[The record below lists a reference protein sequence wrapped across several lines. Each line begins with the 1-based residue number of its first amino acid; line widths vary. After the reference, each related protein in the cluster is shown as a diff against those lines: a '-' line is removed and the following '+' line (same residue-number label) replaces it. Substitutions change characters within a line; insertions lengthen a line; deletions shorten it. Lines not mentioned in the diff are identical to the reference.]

1 MEECMVQSST
11 ELIEKII
18 LGCIYTKPKL
28 IEEIYIKEEYFT
40 NPYNRTVFKLSL
52 EFYQKNNKLDFVLM
66 YQEYQK
72 YLTNNFIK
80 FINEVTSLIST
91 TTIFNDY
98 QEKLFEIYRNGLIVR
113 YVDKFTKKEI
123 NQEKLFEVLEKIK
136 NMVSNKNYEFLSE
149 EEIYHIITKQDK
161 QIKFKLSTL
170 SNLIR
175 LTEHDFVVIGA
186 RPGVGK
192 TGFALNLLEDIS
204 NSYKCLY
211 FNMEMSEQQILRRL
225 VSINSKVPMSNL
237 INPATEY
244 QSSLIKESVKNI
256 SNKNLKIFT
265 GIQTTN
271 SIKQSIIRESKQ
283 EHVVCFIDYIGL
295 ISGMNN
301 KTQYERIT
309 NIVKELRQISMN
321 FDCTII
327 GLAQINRNGEKENT
341 PMLRD
346 LKDSG
351 ELEQSAV
358 SVMLLHNE
366 NANKEVEKKIEELE
380 VIVAKNR
387 NGRTGIIKIE
397 YDQFNQQIKEKR
409 RY

>member
-1 MEECMVQSST
+1 
-11 ELIEKII
+11 
-18 LGCIYTKPKL
+18 
-28 IEEIYIKEEYFT
+28 
-40 NPYNRTVFKLSL
+40 
-52 EFYQKNNKLDFVLM
+52 
-66 YQEYQK
+66 
-72 YLTNNFIK
+72 
-80 FINEVTSLIST
+80 
-91 TTIFNDY
+91 
-98 QEKLFEIYRNGLIVR
+98 
-113 YVDKFTKKEI
+113 
-123 NQEKLFEVLEKIK
+123 
-136 NMVSNKNYEFLSE
+136 MVSNKNYEFLSE

-161 QIKFKLSTL
+161 QIKFRLNTL
-170 SNLIR
+170 SSLIK

-204 NSYKCLY
+204 NRYKCLY

-237 INPATEY
+237 INPVTKY
-244 QSSLIKESVKNI
+244 QSGLIKESVKNI

-271 SIKQSIIRESKQ
+271 SIKQTIIRESKQ

-309 NIVKELRQISMN
+309 SIVKELRQISMN

-327 GLAQINRNGEKENT
+327 GLAQVNRNAEKENAPT
-341 PMLRD
+341 LKD

-366 NANKEVEKKIEELE
+366 NANKEVEKRIEELE

-387 NGRTGIIKIE
+387 NGRTGAIEVE
-397 YDQFNQQIKEKR
+397 YDQFNQQINEKR

>member
-1 MEECMVQSST
+1 MAQSST
-11 ELIEKII
+11 ELIERTI

-28 IEEIYIKEEYFT
+28 IEEIFIKEEYFT
-40 NPYNRTVFKLSL
+40 NPYNRTVFKLSI
-52 EFYQKNNKLDFVLM
+52 EFYNKNKKLDLVLV
-66 YQEYQK
+66 YQEYQR
-72 YLTNNFIK
+72 YLTNNFIM
-80 FINEVTSLIST
+80 FINEVTNLITT

-98 QEKLFEIYRNGLIVR
+98 QEKLFEIYRNSLIVK
-113 YVDKFTKKEI
+113 YVDKFTKKEF
-123 NQEKLFEVLEKIK
+123 NQEKLFDVLEKIK

-161 QIKFKLSTL
+161 QIKFRLNTL
-170 SNLIR
+170 SNLIK

-204 NSYKCLY
+204 NNYKCLY

-237 INPATEY
+237 ITPASEY
-244 QSSLIKESVKNI
+244 QSNLIKESVKKI

-301 KTQYERIT
+301 KIQYERVT
-309 NIVKELRQISMN
+309 SIVKELRQISMN

-327 GLAQINRNGEKENT
+327 GLAQVNRNAEKENAPT
-341 PMLRD
+341 LKD

-358 SVMLLHNE
+358 SVILLHNE
-366 NANKEVEKKIEELE
+366 NSDKKIDKNVEELD
-380 VIVAKNR
+380 VIIAKNR
-387 NGRTGIIKIE
+387 NGRTGVIKTE
-397 YDQFNQQIKEKR
+397 YNQFNQQIQERR

>member
-1 MEECMVQSST
+1 MVQSST
-11 ELIEKII
+11 ELIEQTI

-28 IEEIYIKEEYFT
+28 IDEIFIKEEYFT
-40 NPYNRTVFKLSL
+40 NTYNRLVFKISL
-52 EFYQKNNKLDFVLM
+52 EFYSKNKKLDLILI
-66 YQEYQK
+66 YQEYQS
-72 YLTNNFIK
+72 YLTNNFII
-80 FINEVTSLIST
+80 FISEVTALIST

-98 QEKLFEIYRNGLIVR
+98 QEKLFEIYRNSLIVK

-123 NQEKLFEVLEKIK
+123 NQDQLFDYLEKIK

-149 EEIYHIITKQDK
+149 DEIYHIITKQDK
-161 QIKFKLSTL
+161 QINLRLSTL
-170 SNLIR
+170 SNLIK
-175 LTEHDFVVIGA
+175 LTEHDFVVIGS

-204 NSYKCLY
+204 SKYKCLY

-225 VSINSKVPMSNL
+225 VSINSRVPISNL
-237 INPATEY
+237 VNPETEY
-244 QSSLIKESVKNI
+244 QEKLVRQAVKEI

-265 GIQTTN
+265 SVQTTN
-271 SIKQSIIRESKQ
+271 SIKQTIIRESKE
-283 EHVVCFIDYIGL
+283 EHVVCFIDYVGL
-295 ISGMNN
+295 IAGQNN
-301 KTQYERIT
+301 KSSYERIT
-309 NIVKELRQISMN
+309 SIVKELRQISMN

-327 GLAQINRNGEKENT
+327 CLAQINRNGEKDNA

-366 NANKEVEKKIEELE
+366 NATKEIEKKVEDLE

-387 NGRTGIIKIE
+387 NGRTGIIKVE
-397 YDQFNQQIKEKR
+397 YNQFNQQIHEKK

>member
-1 MEECMVQSST
+1 MVQSST
-11 ELIEKII
+11 ELIEKTI
-18 LGCIYTKPKL
+18 LACIYSKPKL
-28 IEEIYIKEEYFT
+28 IDEVFIKEEYFNNT
-40 NPYNRTVFKLSL
+40 YYRTIFKLSL
-52 EFYQKNNKLDFVLM
+52 EFYNKNKNLDIILIF
-66 YQEYQK
+66 QEYQK
-72 YLTNNFIK
+72 YLTDK
-80 FINEVTSLIST
+80 FIVFITELINMIPS
-91 TTIFNDY
+91 TTIFNEY
-98 QEKLFEIYRNGLIVR
+98 QEKLFEIYKNSLIVK

-123 NQEKLFEVLEKIK
+123 NQEQLFECLDKIK

-161 QIKFKLSTL
+161 QINLRLSTL
-170 SNLIR
+170 SNLIK

-192 TGFALNLLEDIS
+192 TGFALNLLEDVS
-204 NSYKCLY
+204 SRYKCLY

-225 VSINSKVPMSNL
+225 VSINSKVPIANL
-237 INPATEY
+237 IKPETDY
-244 QSSLIKESVKNI
+244 QNQLVRQAVKEI

-265 GIQTTN
+265 GGQTTH
-271 SIKQSIIRESKQ
+271 SIKQAIIRESKQ
-283 EHVVCFIDYIGL
+283 EHVVCFIDYVGL
-295 ISGMNN
+295 IGGQNN
-301 KTQYERIT
+301 KSPYERIT
-309 NIVKELRQISMN
+309 NITKELRQISMN

-327 GLAQINRNGEKENT
+327 CLAQINRNGEKENA

-366 NANKEVEKKIEELE
+366 NATKEIEKKVEDLE

-387 NGRTGIIKIE
+387 NGRTGIIKVE
-397 YDQFNQQIKEKR
+397 YNQFNQQIYEKR
-409 RY
+409 RF

>member
-1 MEECMVQSST
+1 MVQYST
-11 ELIEKII
+11 ELIEKTI
-18 LGCIYTKPKL
+18 LACIYSKPKL
-28 IEEIYIKEEYFT
+28 IDEVFIKEEYFNNT
-40 NPYNRTVFKLSL
+40 YYRTIFKLSL
-52 EFYQKNNKLDFVLM
+52 EFYNKNKNLDIVLIF
-66 YQEYQK
+66 QEYQS
-72 YLTNNFIK
+72 YLTNNFIV
-80 FINEVTSLIST
+80 FIDEVMSLITT

-98 QEKLFEIYRNGLIVR
+98 QEKLFEIYRNSLIVK
-113 YVDKFTKKEI
+113 YVDKFMKKEI
-123 NQEKLFEVLEKIK
+123 NQDQLFNYLEKIK

-161 QIKFKLSTL
+161 QIKLRLETL
-170 SNLIR
+170 SNLIKI
-175 LTEHDFVVIGA
+175 TEHDFIVIGA

-204 NSYKCLY
+204 NRYKCLY

-225 VSINSKVPMSNL
+225 VSINSKVPISSL
-237 INPATEY
+237 INPETQY
-244 QSSLIKESVKNI
+244 QEGLVRQAVKEI

-265 GIQTTN
+265 GVQTTN
-271 SIKQSIIRESKQ
+271 SIKQSIIRESKE
-283 EHVVCFIDYIGL
+283 EHVVCFIDYVGL
-295 ISGMNN
+295 IAGQNN
-301 KTQYERIT
+301 KSSYERIT
-309 NIVKELRQISMN
+309 TIVKELRQISMN

-327 GLAQINRNGEKENT
+327 CLAQINRNGEKDSA

-366 NANKEVEKKIEELE
+366 NATKEIEKKVEDLE

-387 NGRTGIIKIE
+387 NGRTGIIKVE
-397 YDQFNQQIKEKR
+397 YNQFNQQIYEKR
-409 RY
+409 RF

>member
-1 MEECMVQSST
+1 MVQSST
-11 ELIEKII
+11 ELIEKTI

-28 IEEIYIKEEYFT
+28 IDEIFIKEEYFT
-40 NPYNRTVFKLSL
+40 NTYNRLVFKFSL
-52 EFYQKNNKLDFVLM
+52 EFYKKNQKLDLILIF
-66 YQEYQK
+66 QEYQS
-72 YLTNNFIK
+72 YLTNNFIV
-80 FINEVTSLIST
+80 FIDEVMSLITT

-98 QEKLFEIYRNGLIVR
+98 QEKLFEIYRNSLIVK

-123 NQEKLFEVLEKIK
+123 NQDQLFSYLEKIK

-161 QIKFKLSTL
+161 QIKLRLETL
-170 SNLIR
+170 SNLIKI
-175 LTEHDFVVIGA
+175 TEHDFIVIGA

-204 NSYKCLY
+204 NKYKCLY

-225 VSINSKVPMSNL
+225 VSINSKVPISNL
-237 INPATEY
+237 INPETQY
-244 QSSLIKESVKNI
+244 QEGLVRQAVKEI

-265 GIQTTN
+265 GAQTTN

-283 EHVVCFIDYIGL
+283 EHIVCFIDYVGL
-295 ISGMNN
+295 IAGQNN
-301 KTQYERIT
+301 KSSYERIT
-309 NIVKELRQISMN
+309 TIVKELRQISMN

-327 GLAQINRNGEKENT
+327 CLAQINRNGEKDSA

-366 NANKEVEKKIEELE
+366 NANKEIEKKIEDLE
-380 VIVAKNR
+380 IIVAKNR
-387 NGRTGIIKIE
+387 NGRTGIIKVE
-397 YDQFNQQIKEKR
+397 YNQFNQQINEKR